1 MMRYH
6 RAYEHTEVA
15 CNNACITALV
25 TRIHRK
31 GKPMMHGFSSPRF
44 RPPVLVLV
52 RCLLWLGSL
61 LWLTG
66 CATQLPPPPSIP
78 WPEMQQLAHR
88 LEWTSQI
95 DDHTAATYKIEVGD
109 LLHVDL
115 PSDPGLSHDVL
126 VRANG
131 TFAYAYIGTVQAQGL
146 TLDQLETQM
155 GQRLAEAGIVALN
168 LGVTM
173 VEHGRKQVY
182 VLGAVHL
189 PGVYPLLQETT
200 LLSLIAQAG
209 GLTADA
215 GWLALVIRDVW
226 QHPRSKSNS
235 EASTGHMPPA
245 ALRLDLQNLLIGEG
259 PPDFRLARGDTLYIP
274 HGAYYQVIGRVKAPG
289 RYSLQRNTTVLQ
301 AIAQAGGFASFA
313 AKNRLTI
320 WRYHV
325 HNDKCGG
332 TLCLRGIARFTI
344 DQPQEFQV
352 HMHEVVEPG
361 DVLVVPGGLF

>member
-1 MMRYH
+1 
-6 RAYEHTEVA
+6 
-15 CNNACITALV
+15 
-25 TRIHRK
+25 
-31 GKPMMHGFSSPRF
+31 MMHGFSSPRF
-44 RPPVLVLV
+44 RPPSLVLV

-66 CATQLPPPPSIP
+66 CATQLPSPPSIP
-78 WPEMQQLAHR
+78 SPDMQQLVHQ
-88 LEWTSQI
+88 LELISQI
-95 DDHTAATYKIEVGD
+95 GDHTTATYKIEVDD

-115 PSDPGLSHDVL
+115 PSDPELSRDVL
-126 VRANG
+126 VRADG

-146 TLDQLETQM
+146 TLDQLETRM
-155 GQRLAEAGIVALN
+155 VQRLTEVGIVALN
-168 LGVTM
+168 LSVTM
-173 VEHGRKQVY
+173 VESGRKQVY

-215 GWLALVIRDVW
+215 GWLALVIKDARK
-226 QHPRSKSNS
+226 HPRNKSDS
-235 EASTGHMPPA
+235 EASTVHMHTPT

-274 HGAYYQVIGRVKAPG
+274 HGAYYQVVGRVKSPG
-289 RYSLQRNTTVLQ
+289 RYTLQRDTTVLK

-313 AKNRLTI
+313 AKNRFKI

-325 HNDKCGG
+325 HDDKCGG
-332 TLCLRGIARFTI
+332 KLCLRGIARFTI
-344 DQPQEFQV
+344 DQPREFRV
-352 HMHEVVEPG
+352 HMHDLLEPG
-361 DVLVVPGGLF
+361 DVLVVPGGFLF